1 MVVSVLCRQN
11 SRRTLLVNVL
21 SNHPFFPYNSARSLL
36 GSRQLSSNGSDDT
49 TTITKGQWITGS
61 LSGAK
66 HISKLVPPTS
76 SPTCPNK
83 HLARLLVSGP
93 DATGIVAS
101 FSQLLYGHGC
111 GIVDCTSESS
121 EEDDYNDND
130 NKNGHMII
138 KKDHSIE
145 LRKLNHGQRM
155 FFQRIL
161 FDYSNISVEKRS
173 LVESEIHG
181 ICEKFGMEYQ
191 LVSTIISIFERIN
204 SYTLC
209 TNIFNSFHTSLLPH

>member
-1 MVVSVLCRQN
+1 MGFVSWPGAMVVSVLCCR
-11 SRRTLLVNVL
+11 
-21 SNHPFFPYNSARSLL
+21 RSLL
-36 GSRQLSSNGSDDT
+36 VHVLNRGSNSIRSLLSGRQISSNGSDGSST

-66 HISKLVPPTS
+66 HVTKLVPPTS
-76 SPTCPNK
+76 SSTSPNK
-83 HLARLLVSGP
+83 QTTYLARLLVSGP

-145 LRKLNHGQRM
+145 LRKLSHGQRM

-161 FDYSNISVEKRS
+161 FDYSNINVEKRS
-173 LVESEIHG
+173 LVESEIHS

-191 LVSTIISIFERIN
+191 LVSIYN
-204 SYTLC
+204 KYL
-209 TNIFNSFHTSLLPH
+209 

>member
-1 MVVSVLCRQN
+1 MFRGRGAMIVSVLCRQN
-11 SRRTLLVNVL
+11 S
-21 SNHPFFPYNSARSLL
+21 SRSLL
-36 GSRQLSSNGSDDT
+36 VHVLTNTNRGSNPPFSPHNSIRSLLSSRQLSSSERSDGST
-49 TTITKGQWITGS
+49 TTSSTGGQWVTGS

-76 SPTCPNK
+76 SPPNK
-83 HLARLLVSGP
+83 QPSTYLARLLVSGP

-121 EEDDYNDND
+121 EEDDYKDND

-161 FDYSNISVEKRS
+161 FDYTNINVEKRS
-173 LVESEIHG
+173 LVESEIRS

-191 LVSTIISIFERIN
+191 LVSTIM
-204 SYTLC
+204 YL
-209 TNIFNSFHTSLLPH
+209 

>member
-1 MVVSVLCRQN
+1 MVVSVLCCRQN
-11 SRRTLLVNVL
+11 SRRSLLVHVL
-21 SNHPFFPYNSARSLL
+21 RSNSIRSLL
-36 GSRQLSSNGSDDT
+36 GSRQISSGRSDGST
-49 TTITKGQWITGS
+49 TTTTKGQWITGS

-76 SPTCPNK
+76 SSTSPNK
-83 HLARLLVSGP
+83 QPSTYLARLLVSGP

-161 FDYSNISVEKRS
+161 FDYSNINVERRS
-173 LVESEIHG
+173 LVESEIHS

-191 LVSTIISIFERIN
+191 LVSTIM
-204 SYTLC
+204 YL
-209 TNIFNSFHTSLLPH
+209 

>member
-11 SRRTLLVNVL
+11 SRRSLLVHVL
-21 SNHPFFPYNSARSLL
+21 RNNHPFFPYNSVL
-36 GSRQLSSNGSDDT
+36 GSRQLCSNGSDDT

-76 SPTCPNK
+76 SSTSPNK
-83 HLARLLVSGP
+83 QPSTYLARLLVSGP

-121 EEDDYNDND
+121 EEDDYKDND

-161 FDYSNISVEKRS
+161 FDYTNINVEKRS
-173 LVESEIHG
+173 LVESEIRS

-191 LVSTIISIFERIN
+191 LVSTIM
-204 SYTLC
+204 YL
-209 TNIFNSFHTSLLPH
+209 